1 MRLFFEGTAKEFDIV
16 TGKFPEVDFEPPI
29 DDDGDL
35 IVMTAKDFVDTA
47 GDNESATGPRVGK
60 FQKLLILGRW
70 IGSGG
75 GLRHWSK
82 VSDKIIVDSMA
93 KVATDKGIVAP
104 AAFGDNLLPFFEF
117 LLKNWEEIFA
127 AIKAALLLFGVVI

>member
-1 MRLFFEGTAKEFDIV
+1 MRLFFDGTAKEFDIV
-16 TGKFPEVDFEPPI
+16 TGKLPEIDFTPP

-35 IVMTAKDFVDTA
+35 IVLAAKDFVDTA
-47 GDNESATGPRVGK
+47 GSNESAAGPRVGK
-60 FQKLLILGRW
+60 LQRLVILSRW

-82 VSDKIIVDSMA
+82 VSDKIIVDSME
-93 KVATDKGIVAP
+93 KVAASKGLVAP
-104 AAFGDNLLPFFEF
+104 AAFGDNLVPFFEF

-127 AIKAALLLFGVVI
+127 AIKAVLLLFGVVI